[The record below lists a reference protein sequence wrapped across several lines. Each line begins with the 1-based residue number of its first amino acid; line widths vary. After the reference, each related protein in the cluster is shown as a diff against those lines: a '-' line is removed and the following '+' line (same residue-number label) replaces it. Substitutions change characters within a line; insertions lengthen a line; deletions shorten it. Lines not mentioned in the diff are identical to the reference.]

1 MNRSALITGASRGL
15 GAALARE
22 LGARGWSLTIHARD
36 HRRLDAQRE
45 ILESA
50 GVKVAVAV
58 GDLEQP
64 GVATGLVDQHVEHF
78 GGLDALVAN
87 AALAQPAWIE
97 QLSLDEVTTQ
107 FTVNLTSTF
116 SLVTAALPALQ
127 RSERAGRAILI
138 GSITGHYPIKM
149 LSVYSASKAALRSL
163 GDSINLEYGP
173 RGVRATVVTPGYIDT
188 DLSSGTPVA
197 TTTEMLSADDVA
209 AAVGLLVELP
219 DRLVIR
225 ELPLARASAPFIER

>member
-1 MNRSALITGASRGL
+1 MKRSALITGASRGL

-22 LGARGWSLTIHARD
+22 LGARGWSLTIHGRDRQRLEAR
-36 HRRLDAQRE
+36 RE
-45 ILESA
+45 ALEAS
-50 GVKVAVAV
+50 GVEVAVTV

-64 GVATGLVDQHVEHF
+64 GVAARLIDEHVEHF

-87 AALAQPAWIE
+87 AALATPAWME
-97 QLSLDEVTTQ
+97 KLQPDEVNTQLS
-107 FTVNLTSTF
+107 VNLTSTF
-116 SLVTAALPALQ
+116 ALVSAALPALQ
-127 RSERAGRAILI
+127 AGERIGRAVLI

-163 GDSINLEYGP
+163 GDSVNLEYGA

-188 DLSSGTPVA
+188 DLSSGAPVA
-197 TTTEMLSADDVA
+197 ANTEMLSADDVA
-209 AAVGLLVELP
+209 SAVGLLLEFPEDLI
-219 DRLVIR
+219 IR

>member
-15 GAALARE
+15 GTALARE

-45 ILESA
+45 VLESA
-50 GVKVAVAV
+50 GVQVAVAV

-64 GVATGLVDQHVEHF
+64 AVATRLVDQHVEHF
-78 GGLDALVAN
+78 GGIDALVAN

-116 SLVTAALPALQ
+116 SLVSAALPALQ
-127 RSERAGRAILI
+127 RGERAGRAILI

-163 GDSINLEYGP
+163 GDSINLEYGT

-188 DLSSGTPVA
+188 DLSSGAPAAMTS
-197 TTTEMLSADDVA
+197 EMLSADDVA
-209 AAVGLLVELP
+209 AAVGLLIELP
-219 DRLVIR
+219 DGLVIR
-225 ELPLARASAPFIER
+225 ELPIARVSAPFHER